1 MAEEVGEGA
10 GLQLTAGRHAK
21 FLQRTLHVLP
31 SSHANFDTQR
41 VTISYFAI
49 AGLDLLDQLE
59 LVAGQRREVVEWLH
73 HCLVSP
79 APGEEG
85 EEEVLRLSGFRGS
98 PALRLLPS
106 SLPSHPHDHG
116 HVAMTYTALATLI
129 ILGDD
134 LSGINR
140 RALLAGVRALQLA
153 DGSFRAALE
162 GGENDM
168 RFLYCAAAVCRMLD
182 DWSGVDV
189 EAAVSYV
196 LASVSYD
203 GGIGQGPGLEAH
215 GGSTYCAVAALSMM
229 GRLGALGEARTAALT
244 RWCLARQGRVGRAAG
259 GGEGWQGRPN
269 KPEDTCYTFWLGG
282 TLALLGR
289 LDLCRPDLAREFVLS
304 TQDPVTGGLAKWT
317 DTVPDPLHTYLGLAG
332 LAVAGE
338 EALQAV
344 EPALNMTARAVAR
357 LEDIHKGWRAE

>member
-1 MAEEVGEGA
+1 MAEVAGEGA

-49 AGLDLLDQLE
+49 AGLDLLDKLE
-59 LVAGQRREVVEWLH
+59 LVAEQRREVVEWLH
-73 HCLVSP
+73 
-79 APGEEG
+79 
-85 EEEVLRLSGFRGS
+85 
-98 PALRLLPS
+98 LRLLPS

-140 RALLAGVRALQLA
+140 RALVAGVRALQLP

-196 LASVSYD
+196 LASISYD

-244 RWCLARQGRVGRAAG
+244 RWCLARQGREGRAAG

-289 LDLCRPDLAREFVLS
+289 LELCRPDLAREFVLS

-338 EALQAV
+338 AALQHV
-344 EPALNMTARAVAR
+344 EPALNLSARAVAR
-357 LEDIHKGWRAE
+357 LEELHRAWREQ

>member
-1 MAEEVGEGA
+1 MRIVDPETAVNMLHKTAPPVAPVG
-10 GLQLTAGRHAK
+10 
-21 FLQRTLHVLP
+21 VDP
-31 SSHANFDTQR
+31 SR
-41 VTISYFAI
+41 PP
-49 AGLDLLDQLE
+49 
-59 LVAGQRREVVEWLH
+59 VA
-73 HCLVSP
+73 
-79 APGEEG
+79 AA
-85 EEEVLRLSGFRGS
+85 

-116 HVAMTYTALATLI
+116 HVAMTYTALATLV

-182 DWSGVDV
+182 DWSGVDA

-215 GGSTYCAVAALSMM
+215 GGSTYCAVAALSM
-229 GRLGALGEARTAALT
+229 
-244 RWCLARQGRVGRAAG
+244 
-259 GGEGWQGRPN
+259 
-269 KPEDTCYTFWLGG
+269 
-282 TLALLGR
+282 
-289 LDLCRPDLAREFVLS
+289 
-304 TQDPVTGGLAKWT
+304 
-317 DTVPDPLHTYLGLAG
+317 
-332 LAVAGE
+332 
-338 EALQAV
+338 
-344 EPALNMTARAVAR
+344 
-357 LEDIHKGWRAE
+357 